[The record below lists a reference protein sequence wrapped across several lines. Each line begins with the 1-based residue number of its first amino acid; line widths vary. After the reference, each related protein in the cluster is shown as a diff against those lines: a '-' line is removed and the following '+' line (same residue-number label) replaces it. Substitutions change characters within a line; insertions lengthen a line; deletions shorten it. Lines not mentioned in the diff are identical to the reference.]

1 MKQFLMIAGL
11 ICLSSC
17 ATKLRVPLNRMMSP
31 ETVGGA
37 MNTEFELSSKQQVEG
52 KVDVSQAE
60 PYPLRFTSQA
70 AMGYFAA
77 LSLLDSVDIT
87 WTHTASAPSLLGFK
101 WQFMGGSL
109 QQAGAGNSMAIS
121 AAFGGNEHEIDGN
134 PKVEFE
140 TAATDVALI
149 HGYWLTPNW
158 QIFETLGYAS
168 YSYKGELSGSTS
180 GEFGEDGTLLTVAGG
195 TALVFRPYKLKFEAA
210 YTQADWSEA
219 GNKTYLSFAF
229 GLGLFF

>member
-1 MKQFLMIAGL
+1 MKLWWLMAGL
-11 ICLSSC
+11 ICLTGC
-17 ATKLRVPLNRMMSP
+17 ATKIRVPLNRMVSP

-37 MNTEFELSSKQQVEG
+37 MNSEFELSSQQQLEG
-52 KVDVSQAE
+52 KVNVSGPA
-60 PYPLRFTSQA
+60 PYPLEFTSA
-70 AMGYFAA
+70 TAMGYFAA
-77 LSLLDSVDIT
+77 LSLLESVDIT
-87 WTHTASAPSLLGFK
+87 WQHTASAPSLVGLK

-109 QQAGAGNSMAIS
+109 QQAGAGNSMAIT

-140 TAATDVALI
+140 AAGTDFALI

-158 QIFETLGYAS
+158 QVFETLGYAS

-180 GEFGEDGTLLTVAGG
+180 GDFSDDGKLLTLAGG
-195 TALVFRPYKLKFEAA
+195 TALVMRPLKLKLEMA
-210 YTQADWSEA
+210 YTQADWSES
-219 GNKTYLSFAF
+219 GKETYLSFAF